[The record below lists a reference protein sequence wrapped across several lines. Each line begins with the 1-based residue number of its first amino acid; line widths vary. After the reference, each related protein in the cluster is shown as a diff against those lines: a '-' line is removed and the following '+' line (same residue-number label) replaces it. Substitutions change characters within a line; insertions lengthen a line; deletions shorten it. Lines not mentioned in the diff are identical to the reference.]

1 MKYNFSTA
9 IRLHVDESE
18 CHGNF
23 GEGNDDSNFC
33 LSVYLFIYFQICLP
47 IFFFSNWW
55 IVVGK
60 DIIDGYS
67 SHTAV
72 VMPN

>member
-9 IRLHVDESE
+9 IRLHADKSE

-33 LSVYLFIYFQICLP
+33 LSVYLFIYLFSDLLAD
-47 IFFFSNWW
+47 FFFL
-55 IVVGK
+55 
-60 DIIDGYS
+60 
-67 SHTAV
+67 
-72 VMPN
+72 